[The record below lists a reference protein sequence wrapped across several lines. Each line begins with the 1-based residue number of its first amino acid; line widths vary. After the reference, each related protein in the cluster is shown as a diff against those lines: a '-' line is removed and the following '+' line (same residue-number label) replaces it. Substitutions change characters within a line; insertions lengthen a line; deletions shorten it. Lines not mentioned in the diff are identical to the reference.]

1 MVEPGGYREVVKE
14 VGKRALLEIF
24 LLTGRKNQ
32 IRVHLADKGWPIV
45 GDGKYGR
52 KIRDNKRLA
61 LHSHILSFDHP
72 FSGKR
77 VTFKAPVPATFY
89 KMAAAPEPE
98 PPKEEQKRKN

>member
-1 MVEPGGYREVVKE
+1 LIKE
-14 VGKRALLEIF
+14 VGERSLLEVRLF
-24 LLTGRKNQ
+24 TGRKNQ

-61 LHSHILSFDHP
+61 LHSHVLSFDHP

-77 VTFKAPVPATFY
+77 VTFTAPVPNTFY
-89 KMAAAPEPE
+89 QMAAAPPS
-98 PPKEEQKRKN
+98 

>member
-1 MVEPGGYREVVKE
+1 M
-14 VGKRALLEIF
+14 
-24 LLTGRKNQ
+24 
-32 IRVHLADKGWPIV
+32 GWPIV

-52 KIRDNKRLA
+52 KNRDNKRLA